1 MSSTSPR
8 RKKEVIKIMIT
19 LFSIIIEDF
28 EKISNKDSETKKPN
42 IIEIPPNLTISF
54 LCCFLFSGLSK
65 IFSFIPALFTNGTVA
80 TVKNI
85 ELINKKKYSNNSK
98 NIYF

>member
-1 MSSTSPR
+1 MS
-8 RKKEVIKIMIT
+8 T

-28 EKISNKDSETKKPN
+28 EKISNKNSETKKPN
-42 IIEIPPNLTISF
+42 IMEIPPNLTISF

-85 ELINKKKYSNNSK
+85 ELMNKAIYSNNYK